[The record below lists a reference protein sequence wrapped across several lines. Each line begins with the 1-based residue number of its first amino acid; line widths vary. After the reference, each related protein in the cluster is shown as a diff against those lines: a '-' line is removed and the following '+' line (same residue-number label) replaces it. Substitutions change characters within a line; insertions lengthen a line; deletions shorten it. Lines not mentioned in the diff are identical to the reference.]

1 MKLQILSAIVAIS
14 ATGAAATVL
23 NCGEVQTIYQDAT
36 CCDNSAA
43 ATCARTLAVP
53 TSSLPLSLDDV
64 TGILEIDLTSYAS
77 TDELTT
83 GLGGKQNTISS
94 TSKIGQIDF
103 VTGLT
108 DALGGKQATI
118 SNADT
123 IPQAITDALGG
134 KQATISNAG
143 TIPQAITDALGG
155 KQATISNAGTIPQ
168 AITDALGGKQDTL
181 TTYSSIPLLTDAL
194 SNKQSTIT
202 EANVPTPITSA
213 LSAQQ
218 TQIDAN
224 TGKTTVISYTPSTTM
239 LRIASG
245 MYISGSMGKSGAHGA
260 SRYIRTDDLFTVL
273 HSSGSY
279 VVTYDAPAYPEFNL
293 DTSMKAANAI
303 MASNYYTHSD
313 ARIKKDITDA
323 DTSALLDKLNQLRM
337 RNYGYIAKEGST
349 VGWIAQEVAAV
360 DAAYVSKQS
369 EFVPDIDKVVA
380 ATVEDGKTTVNLSDF
395 DIEVGQVLRVELR
408 SGSKVVTVTGVAD
421 GMVTFDYAVVDDD
434 VKYLQ
439 TEAGEVGTDGL
450 IHIYGRQVDDFHTLD
465 KNRIMATAVGAIQE
479 LSTRLEA
486 LEVRLAA
493 LE

>member
-118 SNADT
+118 SNAD
-123 IPQAITDALGG
+123 
-134 KQATISNAG
+134 

>member
-103 VTGLT
+103 VTGL
-108 DALGGKQATI
+108 
-118 SNADT
+118 
-123 IPQAITDALGG
+123 
-134 KQATISNAG
+134 
-143 TIPQAITDALGG
+143 TDALGG